1 MAHAR
6 SYAQPKKHGKQMYGS
21 GGTRAGH
28 SLVWDLLR
36 SIFLNTH
43 GSRVA
48 MEPCARST
56 RYIPAAQRGTSL
68 LRNAVPI
75 VATALLVVL
84 AYIPSLIAR
93 LADPPF
99 APLAVRLPY
108 ESVIL
113 AGNLAAGILPA
124 PIGSFNL

>member
-1 MAHAR
+1 MHSRRNTVSKRMALVALVLVTAW
-6 SYAQPKKHGKQMYGS
+6 SGIYFAVFFLILMGVAWLWNLAQG
-21 GGTRAGH
+21 
-28 SLVWDLLR
+28 
-36 SIFLNTH
+36 
-43 GSRVA
+43 
-48 MEPCARST
+48 
-56 RYIPAAQRGTSL
+56 QRGTSL

-75 VATALLVVL
+75 VATALMVVL

-93 LADPPF
+93 VADPPF